1 MSLSAED
8 HAKVEAYAA
17 TLLEAAQ
24 SQGRELEDLAVIDHL
39 AESLDEVND
48 TMRVILERGDDKL
61 LPLISAR
68 YNDLFRA
75 QGEVTV
81 VDVTTA
87 IPLDDDLRREVKE
100 FLKAEYSGPIQLVE
114 TVDPSIIGGI
124 IVNAR
129 GERKDASVR
138 TQLESAR
145 QALKNAQREA

>member
-75 QGEVTV
+75 QGDVTV

>member
-8 HAKVEAYAA
+8 HAKVETYAA

-24 SQGRELEDLAVIDHL
+24 AEGRELEDLDVLEHL

-61 LPLISAR
+61 IPLISAR
-68 YNDLFRA
+68 YNDLFHA

-87 IPLDDDLRREVKE
+87 IPLDDDLRQEVKE

-138 TQLESAR
+138 TQLENAR
-145 QALKNAQREA
+145 RTLKNTGSEA

>member
-8 HAKVEAYAA
+8 HAKVETYAA

-24 SQGRELEDLAVIDHL
+24 AEGRELEDLNVIEHL

-68 YNDLFRA
+68 YSDLFRA

-87 IPLDDDLRREVKE
+87 IPLDDDLRQEVKE

-114 TVDPSIIGGI
+114 KVDPAIIGGI

-138 TQLESAR
+138 TQLENAR
-145 QALKNAQREA
+145 RALKNSGSES